1 MARYEKILFGQKAK
15 CWPSPLAR
23 IKIDGISFVVSI
35 TRSFRYASN
44 LHCILRSFAR
54 VFIIHKKELPLKNLR
69 HAFAVVALLIVIQS
83 VWAMEVYCADFAPP
97 TVDAKVFGDK
107 NPAPFD
113 PSKSKGMPNGA
124 LNLRDFSSS
133 LTRAELSN
141 VIANMPVS
149 ESIRQAIVECA
160 AENYPAYIAAHG
172 EVATRNAQKY
182 IGMCG
187 DLATQRNLTG
197 EDPSVEK
204 YREQVNMAKAFER
217 ELIASEQGFIQL
229 VQDCFNKSEAAKGQD
244 SNLLESWRL
253 RAAYRYAV
261 LDLGRNQRGTDLA
274 LRSFINQLNLELSVR
289 QELETELRD
298 YERSLAA
305 LKPAQIKAFM
315 ERSPQF
321 RALYL
326 QLADNIISGES
337 CVTQINKLAAIS
349 GNIGVQIRNETLAV
363 VARIRAKLPLGKQS
377 EFERMVRKA
386 MFGELEEDAVGY
398 ALGES
403 FASARTNGNLPSET
417 IARIQF
423 LQEEWNLELAV
434 WRVKTETLL
443 LEWSD
448 GYTSGIRK
456 YDSITLDQMLNE
468 QFQKRSD
475 LHDRWRSILEDQIS

>member
-1 MARYEKILFGQKAK
+1 
-15 CWPSPLAR
+15 
-23 IKIDGISFVVSI
+23 
-35 TRSFRYASN
+35 
-44 LHCILRSFAR
+44 
-54 VFIIHKKELPLKNLR
+54 
-69 HAFAVVALLIVIQS
+69 
-83 VWAMEVYCADFAPP
+83 
-97 TVDAKVFGDK
+97 
-107 NPAPFD
+107 
-113 PSKSKGMPNGA
+113 MPNGA

-149 ESIRQAIVECA
+149 QSIRQAIVECA
-160 AENYPAYIAAHG
+160 AENYSAYIAAHG

-217 ELIASEQGFIQL
+217 ELIASEQSFIQL
-229 VQDCFNKSEAAKGQD
+229 VQDCFNKSEAAKGHD

-253 RAAYRYAV
+253 RAAYRYAA
-261 LDLGRNQRGTDLA
+261 LDLGSNQRGTDLA
-274 LRSFINQLNLELSVR
+274 LRSFINELNLELSVR
-289 QELETELRD
+289 QELEPELRD

-305 LKPAQIKAFM
+305 LKPAQKRAFC
-315 ERSPQF
+315 ELSPRI
-321 RALYL
+321 RALL
-326 QLADNIISGES
+326 DQSAAGIIKES
-337 CVTQINKLAAIS
+337 TCATQIIQLNAVCR
-349 GNIGVQIRNETLAV
+349 NVGVQIRNETLAV

-377 EFERMVRKA
+377 EFERIVRKA
-386 MFGELEEDAVGY
+386 MFGELEEDSVGD
-398 ALGES
+398 ALGKS
-403 FASARTNGNLPSET
+403 FAGARTNGNLPSET

-423 LQEEWNLELAV
+423 LQEEWNLELTA

-448 GYTSGIRK
+448 GYTSGIYK
-456 YDSITLDQMLNE
+456 YNPDALQVMLDDRLKE
-468 QFQKRSD
+468 RTT